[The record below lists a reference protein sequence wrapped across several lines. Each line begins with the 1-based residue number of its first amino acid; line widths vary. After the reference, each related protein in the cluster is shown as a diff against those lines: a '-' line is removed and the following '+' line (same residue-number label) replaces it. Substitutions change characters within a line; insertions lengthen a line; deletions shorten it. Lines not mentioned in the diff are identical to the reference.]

1 MFMPPRRPSFTIF
14 ADENSKPHACPA
26 VAIIAARTEFHQAV
40 GQFVVVSRRGWWDN
54 GDRLS
59 GSRTIFWR
67 NNDPRSVGPLL
78 ITSTLV
84 ITIATWPRLALCRDS
99 STGYTAD
106 YCTSC
111 RPSAAAHCAA
121 NDGSG
126 SATQDCATYWV
137 LRSRVLYRHRKRNG
151 QNG

>member
-1 MFMPPRRPSFTIF
+1 MARRSAFVEEGFRMFTAPGCASLAIF
-14 ADENSKPHACPA
+14 ADENSKPHACTA
-26 VAIIAARTEFHQAV
+26 VAIIAARTKFHQAV

-54 GDRLS
+54 GDRVS

-99 STGYTAD
+99 SKRCWAV
-106 YCTSC
+106 SLSL
-111 RPSAAAHCAA
+111 SAI
-121 NDGSG
+121 
-126 SATQDCATYWV
+126 
-137 LRSRVLYRHRKRNG
+137 
-151 QNG
+151 